1 MDQQNELL
9 FNQMNWKK
17 RTFMLYI
24 NNLFNHAFNL
34 LFEVHKSHN
43 DGMHRYLDTSL
54 DILAVYSLLVL
65 MLIEMDFYKM

>member
-1 MDQQNELL
+1 
-9 FNQMNWKK
+9 
-17 RTFMLYI
+17 MLYI

-34 LFEVHKSHN
+34 LFEVHKSRN